1 MVLEFKQKNILI
13 ILSLNNLSRQEW
25 KPTDNEEK
33 PRSCDYIKCVG
44 VYTCVY
50 VYVCTCVYIHVYMC
64 CMCVSKCMCTCVY
77 IHVCVIYLHQQFMRT
92 GKPEACLGCP
102 PLLHSTL
109 FLRQGLSLNAEL
121 ADQLNC
127 GRFSCEGWRAGLKS
141 LSPSSHSKALY
152 SLSHFPSP
160 IR

>member
-1 MVLEFKQKNILI
+1 MKKNPEVVAIL
-13 ILSLNNLSRQEW
+13 NVW
-25 KPTDNEEK
+25 
-33 PRSCDYIKCVG
+33 
-44 VYTCVY
+44 
-50 VYVCTCVYIHVYMC
+50 VYIRVYMYMYVHVC
-64 CMCVSKCMCTCVY
+64 IYMCTCVACVY
-77 IHVCVIYLHQQFMRT
+77 VSACVLVCIYVYVCVIYLHQQFMRT

-109 FLRQGLSLNAEL
+109 FLRQGFSLNPEL

>member
-1 MVLEFKQKNILI
+1 MKKNPEVVTIL
-13 ILSLNNLSRQEW
+13 NVW
-25 KPTDNEEK
+25 V
-33 PRSCDYIKCVG
+33 YIR
-44 VYTCVY
+44 VYMYMY
-50 VYVCTCVYIHVYMC
+50 VHVCIYMCTCVA
-64 CMCVSKCMCTCVY
+64 CVCKCMCTCVY
-77 IHVCVIYLHQQFMRT
+77 IHVCVIHLHQQFMGT